1 MRVGSSL
8 ILLTAVATIAIATK
22 AGNQRESDTMEGDAA
37 DAISLS

>member
-8 ILLTAVATIAIATK
+8 IPLAAVATIATARK
-22 AGNQRESDTMEGDAA
+22 AGNQRESDTMEGAAA